1 MSVQDLCNGD
11 ECRKSVYMQ
20 LMTLLCL
27 QTPGDCLGAQASHGV
42 AQAALCREQWTL
54 RRSESPRGRSRGCS
68 RHRKRR
74 RRISSSSSSYTTYSR
89 SSPSIFRRRGR
100 RKAGEDSE
108 YSYSESASRR
118 NAEREKETKA
128 QKPAKGSEKPKAAEK
143 PKTFT
148 ESKTL
153 DRPKASAKPKASE
166 KPKASAK
173 PKAPE
178 KPKTLTE
185 SKTPEPKAL
194 EKPKTSEKPM
204 APEKP
209 KTPEK
214 PKAVAKSKVAQKRP
228 IEKQKETEK
237 TNQKD
242 DAKGKTDQAQGSGGN
257 ALPPQKKL
265 KVAPTAP
272 KMPEKAE
279 EKGSEDKTER
289 GGKEDAEKAL
299 LKTVKQA
306 SKSPNKSPKSPK
318 SETSLMSEK
327 SPKCKQSPKSET
339 NPKSEK
345 SPKSPKVETNLE
357 SPPDA
362 DKIDEKPEEP
372 VPPKTEEK
380 VSEKNGKP
388 KEELLGKGG
397 LDTLALQRSLSQDT
411 QNLQLMLLQA
421 KRDLDDRRDT
431 LEKQERR
438 EKEYYRGDY
447 GEPLGPENRLLLE
460 EALGQGAF
468 STVYR
473 CRDMKAEGERFYA
486 VKLHGCRAKCGSCFV
501 AFCGILWILVFIR
514 KNSVLRTA
522 TEQEVKLMRRLRTQ
536 ASELDP
542 VGARCFLGLAG
553 PEVIEHEG
561 HLALCFQLQR
571 CDLRSALKR
580 WGQGAGLPLGLV
592 RNYARNIFLALRALK
607 LVNIV
612 HSDLKP
618 DNLLVSMDKMS
629 VKLSD
634 FGSAMDVKD
643 RLRPEKAAESLQ
655 PRFYRAPEV
664 ILGQPYD
671 TQIDVWSA
679 GCTVFEMVTGRFLF
693 TGRDNNDMLFRI
705 MKQLGAFSRK
715 FVGSG
720 KLSDRH
726 FRREDGAFRCGADAN
741 GEPLKF
747 IGREDFPRPPR
758 PIMEELKEPLQLES
772 NGDAGQAGQVAA
784 KALVELILGCITPDP
799 RARLDPDA
807 ALSTCFLRPSGNRVQ

>member
-1 MSVQDLCNGD
+1 
-11 ECRKSVYMQ
+11 
-20 LMTLLCL
+20 
-27 QTPGDCLGAQASHGV
+27 
-42 AQAALCREQWTL
+42 
-54 RRSESPRGRSRGCS
+54 
-68 RHRKRR
+68 
-74 RRISSSSSSYTTYSR
+74 
-89 SSPSIFRRRGR
+89 
-100 RKAGEDSE
+100 
-108 YSYSESASRR
+108 
-118 NAEREKETKA
+118 
-128 QKPAKGSEKPKAAEK
+128 
-143 PKTFT
+143 
-148 ESKTL
+148 
-153 DRPKASAKPKASE
+153 
-166 KPKASAK
+166 
-173 PKAPE
+173 
-178 KPKTLTE
+178 
-185 SKTPEPKAL
+185 
-194 EKPKTSEKPM
+194 
-204 APEKP
+204 
-209 KTPEK
+209 
-214 PKAVAKSKVAQKRP
+214 
-228 IEKQKETEK
+228 
-237 TNQKD
+237 
-242 DAKGKTDQAQGSGGN
+242 
-257 ALPPQKKL
+257 
-265 KVAPTAP
+265 
-272 KMPEKAE
+272 MPEEAE
-279 EKGSEDKTER
+279 EKGSEEKTE
-289 GGKEDAEKAL
+289 GGEKDAEKDKEAL
-299 LKTVKQA
+299 LKEKQA
-306 SKSPNKSPKSPK
+306 SKSPNSPK
-318 SETSLMSEK
+318 
-327 SPKCKQSPKSET
+327 SPKSET

-345 SPKSPKVETNLE
+345 SPKSPKVETKLE

-362 DKIDEKPEEP
+362 DIDEKEEP
-372 VPPKTEEK
+372 VPPKTAEK
-380 VSEKNGKP
+380 GSEKNGKP

-486 VKLHGCRAKCGSCFV
+486 VK
-501 AFCGILWILVFIR
+501 FIR

-542 VGARCFLGLAG
+542 IGALCFLGLAG

-634 FGSAMDVKD
+634 FGSAMDLKD

-720 KLSDRH
+720 KLSDQH

-772 NGDAGQAGQVAA
+772 SGDAGQAGQVAA

-799 RARLDPDA
+799 ARRVDPDA